1 MSERQTAGTTTPAA
15 GAMWSEDQRESRA
28 TIGRRLDI
36 YGSFQAVMGQFTGG
50 VFLTGYALALHA
62 DAPLI
67 GLLAALPLSVK
78 LTQLYTSWHIER
90 AGHWRRLAVSSA
102 VISRALF
109 VLAAMIPFLLPANIV
124 QAWALVVVVGL
135 SAFAGSVFDLA
146 FLTWMAELI
155 PASVRGAFL
164 GERSRVTGLV
174 GQGVALLAAL
184 GLDRWRS
191 SQSGPGGFSLLF
203 VLAAVIGISG
213 LFFLRRVPTP
223 RRSHSRMME
232 EPVTHAL
239 TAPARD
245 RNFRWLLAFIALWHF
260 SIGMVGP
267 FVTVLMLR
275 ELALPFV
282 VVTTF
287 SVLTNIIMSLAQSYW
302 GQLGD
307 HFGSKTALR
316 IGTYFVTS
324 TMLVWLFV
332 APDRIWPIVVVQVF
346 SGFGWAAYHA
356 NLNNLVLKLAPPDR
370 RPSYIASL
378 GAVSGTAE
386 AVGPIVGGVIL
397 ASAGSLGANVLTPYY
412 VLFTVS
418 FVLRAVATAL
428 PGYVHEPGGVPVGR
442 MMRVMARFRSMN
454 TAEPFEPIFNYT
466 YTHVARIADFIARE
480 HPVAPGEDSRRQTAE
495 SRGNSEGSGGRV
507 QGSGTSSR

>member
-1 MSERQTAGTTTPAA
+1 MTERQTADSVSPAA
-15 GAMWSEDQRESRA
+15 GGVWSEDHRESRA
-28 TIGRRLDI
+28 AIGRRLDI

-67 GLLAALPLSVK
+67 GLLAALPLGVK

-90 AGHWRRLAVSSA
+90 AGHWRSLAMRSA
-102 VISRALF
+102 VISRILF
-109 VLAAMIPFLLPANIV
+109 VAAAMIPFVLPSNIG
-124 QAWALVVVVGL
+124 QAWALVIVVGL
-135 SAFAGSVFDLA
+135 SSFAGSIFDLA

-174 GQGVALLAAL
+174 GQGVALLAAF

-191 SQSGPGGFSLLF
+191 AQSGPGGFSLLF
-203 VLAAVIGISG
+203 VLAAVIGLSG
-213 LFFLRRVPTP
+213 LLFLRRVPTP
-223 RRSHSRMME
+223 RRSQSRVVG
-232 EPVTHAL
+232 EPVMKSLAV
-239 TAPARD
+239 PARD
-245 RNFRWLLAFIALWHF
+245 RNFRWLLIFIALWHF
-260 SIGMVGP
+260 SVGLVGP

-282 VVTTF
+282 VVTAF
-287 SVLTNIIMSLAQSYW
+287 SVLTNVIMSLAQSYW
-302 GQLGD
+302 GRLGD

-316 IGTYFVTS
+316 AGTYLITS
-324 TMLVWLFV
+324 TMLVWLAV
-332 APDRIWPIVVVQVF
+332 TPERIWPIVVVQLL

-356 NLNNLVLKLAPPDR
+356 NLNNLVLKLAPGAR

-378 GAVSGTAE
+378 GAVSGVAE
-386 AVGPIVGGVIL
+386 ATGPIVGGVIL
-397 ASAGSLGANVLTPYY
+397 AGVRTLGVHVLAPYY
-412 VLFTVS
+412 ILFVVS

-454 TAEPFEPIFNYT
+454 TAEPFEPIFSYA

-480 HPVAPGEDSRRQTAE
+480 RPVAPIEHG
-495 SRGNSEGSGGRV
+495 SEGR
-507 QGSGTSSR
+507 R

>member
-1 MSERQTAGTTTPAA
+1 MNESQTAGAATPTAS
-15 GAMWSEDQRESRA
+15 GVWSEDQRASRA
-28 TIGRRLDI
+28 AIGRRLDI

-67 GLLAALPLSVK
+67 GLLAALPLGVK

-90 AGHWRRLAVSSA
+90 AGHWRALAMRSA
-102 VISRALF
+102 VISRILF
-109 VLAAMIPFLLPANIV
+109 VAAAMIPFILPPNIG
-124 QAWALVVVVGL
+124 QAWALVAVIGL

-174 GQGVALLAAL
+174 GQGVALLAAF

-191 SQSGPGGFSLLF
+191 SQSGAGGFSLLF
-203 VLAAVIGISG
+203 VLAAVIGLSG
-213 LFFLRRVPTP
+213 LLFLRGVPTP
-223 RRSHSRMME
+223 RRAHSRME
-232 EPVTHAL
+232 GEGEPVMKSL
-239 TAPARD
+239 TLPARD
-245 RNFRWLLAFIALWHF
+245 RNFRWLLVFIAVWHF
-260 SIGMVGP
+260 SIGLVGP
-267 FVTVLMLR
+267 FITVLMLR

-282 VVTTF
+282 LVTAF
-287 SVLTNIIMSLAQSYW
+287 SVLTNIVMSLAQSYW
-302 GQLGD
+302 GRLGD

-316 IGTYFVTS
+316 AGTYLVAA
-324 TMLVWLFV
+324 TMLVWLAV
-332 APDRIWPIVVVQVF
+332 TPDRIWPIVVVQIL

-356 NLNNLVLKLAPPDR
+356 NLNNLVLKLAAPAR

-378 GAVSGTAE
+378 GAVSGVAE
-386 AVGPIVGGVIL
+386 ASGPIAGGIIL
-397 ASAGSLGANVLTPYY
+397 ATARTFDVHTLAPYY
-412 VLFTVS
+412 ILFIVS
-418 FVLRAVATAL
+418 FVLRSIATAI

-454 TAEPFEPIFNYT
+454 TAEPFEPIFSYA

-480 HPVAPGEDSRRQTAE
+480 RGMGE
-495 SRGNSEGSGGRV
+495 
-507 QGSGTSSR
+507 

>member
-1 MSERQTAGTTTPAA
+1 MNESQTAGITTPAA
-15 GAMWSEDQRESRA
+15 GGVWSDEQRESRA
-28 TIGRRLDI
+28 AIGRRLDI

-67 GLLAALPLSVK
+67 GLLAALPLGVK
-78 LTQLYTSWHIER
+78 LTQLYTSWQIER
-90 AGHWRRLAVSSA
+90 AGQWRKLAMSSA

-109 VLAAMIPFLLPANIV
+109 VVAALIPFLLPPNIG
-124 QAWALVVVVGL
+124 QAWALVLVIGL
-135 SAFAGSVFDLA
+135 SSFAGSIFDLA

-164 GERSRVTGLV
+164 GKRSRVTGLV
-174 GQGVALLAAL
+174 GQGVALLAAF

-203 VLAAVIGISG
+203 VLAAVIGLSG

-223 RRSHSRMME
+223 RRSHSRMIS
-232 EPVTHAL
+232 EPVTKSL
-239 TAPARD
+239 TVPGRD
-245 RNFRWLLAFIALWHF
+245 RNFRWLLIFIALWHF
-260 SIGMVGP
+260 SIGLVGP

-275 ELALPFV
+275 ELGLSFV
-282 VVTTF
+282 VVTGF
-287 SVLTNIIMSLAQSYW
+287 SVLTNITMSLAQSYW
-302 GQLGD
+302 GELGD

-316 IGTYFVTS
+316 AGTYVITS
-324 TMLVWLFV
+324 TMLIWLAV
-332 APDRIWPIVVVQVF
+332 TPDRIWPIVLVQGL

-356 NLNNLVLKLAPPDR
+356 NLNNLVLKLAPPER

-378 GAVSGTAE
+378 GAVSGVAE
-386 AVGPIVGGVIL
+386 ATGPIVGGVIL
-397 ASAGSLGANVLTPYY
+397 ASARSLGANVLAPYY
-412 VLFTVS
+412 LLFIVS

-454 TAEPFEPIFNYT
+454 TAEPFEPIFSYT

-480 HPVAPGEDSRRQTAE
+480 RPMAPAEPVEHETEVPR
-495 SRGNSEGSGGRV
+495 
-507 QGSGTSSR
+507 

>member
-1 MSERQTAGTTTPAA
+1 MSRRQTAGVTTAAA
-15 GAMWSEDQRESRA
+15 GGVWSEDQRESRA
-28 TIGRRLDI
+28 AIGRRLDI

-67 GLLAALPLSVK
+67 GLLAALPLGVK

-90 AGHWRRLAVSSA
+90 AGHWRSLAIRSA
-102 VISRALF
+102 VISRILF
-109 VLAAMIPFLLPANIV
+109 VAAAMIPFILPANV
-124 QAWALVVVVGL
+124 GQAWALVLVIGL
-135 SAFAGSVFDLA
+135 SSFAASIFDLA

-174 GQGVALLAAL
+174 GQGVALLAAF

-203 VLAAVIGISG
+203 LLAAAIGLSG
-213 LFFLRRVPTP
+213 LLFLRKVPTP
-223 RRSHSRMME
+223 RRAHSRVVE
-232 EPVTHAL
+232 ESVTRSL
-239 TAPARD
+239 TIPARD
-245 RNFRWLLAFIALWHF
+245 RNFRWLLVFIALWHF
-260 SIGMVGP
+260 SIGLVGP

-282 VVTTF
+282 VVTAF
-287 SVLTNIIMSLAQSYW
+287 SVLTNVIMSLAQSYW
-302 GQLGD
+302 GRLGD

-316 IGTYFVTS
+316 AGTYLITS
-324 TMLVWLFV
+324 TMLAWLAV
-332 APDRIWPIVVVQVF
+332 TPERIWPIVVVQLL

-356 NLNNLVLKLAPPDR
+356 NLNNLVLKLSPAGK

-378 GAVSGTAE
+378 GAISGVAE
-386 AVGPIVGGVIL
+386 ATGPIVGGLIL
-397 ASAGSLGANVLTPYY
+397 AGARLSGVHAPLAPYY
-412 VLFTVS
+412 ILFVVS
-418 FVLRAVATAL
+418 FVLRALATAL

-454 TAEPFEPIFNYT
+454 TAEPFEPIFSYT

-480 HPVAPGEDSRRQTAE
+480 RPLAPMEQSTEARR
-495 SRGNSEGSGGRV
+495 
-507 QGSGTSSR
+507 

>member
-1 MSERQTAGTTTPAA
+1 MSESPTAGSVTPTA
-15 GAMWSEDQRESRA
+15 GGVWSGDQRASRA
-28 TIGRRLDI
+28 AIGRRLDI

-67 GLLAALPLSVK
+67 GLLAALPLGVK

-90 AGHWRRLAVSSA
+90 AGHWRALAMRSA
-102 VISRALF
+102 VISRILF
-109 VLAAMIPFLLPANIV
+109 VAAAMIPFILPSNAG
-124 QAWALVVVVGL
+124 QAWALVVVIGV

-174 GQGVALLAAL
+174 GQGVALVAAF

-203 VLAAVIGISG
+203 VLAAVIGLSG
-213 LFFLRRVPTP
+213 LLFLRGVPTP
-223 RRSHSRMME
+223 RRAHSRVE
-232 EPVTHAL
+232 GEGEPVMKSL
-239 TAPARD
+239 TVPARD
-245 RNFRWLLAFIALWHF
+245 HNFRWLLIFIAVWHF
-260 SIGMVGP
+260 AIGLVGP
-267 FVTVLMLR
+267 FITVLMLR

-282 VVTTF
+282 LVTAF
-287 SVLTNIIMSLAQSYW
+287 AVLTNIVMSLAQSYW
-302 GQLGD
+302 GRLGD

-316 IGTYFVTS
+316 AGTYLVAA
-324 TMLVWLFV
+324 TMLVWLAV
-332 APDRIWPIVVVQVF
+332 TPDRIWPIVIVQLL

-356 NLNNLVLKLAPPDR
+356 NMNNLVLKLAPTER

-378 GAVSGTAE
+378 GAVSGVAE
-386 AVGPIVGGVIL
+386 ASGPIVGGVVL
-397 ASAGSLGANVLTPYY
+397 AAARTFDVHSLAPYY
-412 VLFTVS
+412 ILFTVS
-418 FVLRAVATAL
+418 FVLRALATAI

-454 TAEPFEPIFNYT
+454 TAEPFEPIFSYT

-480 HPVAPGEDSRRQTAE
+480 RTM
-495 SRGNSEGSGGRV
+495 
-507 QGSGTSSR
+507 

>member
-1 MSERQTAGTTTPAA
+1 MTERQTAGTVSPTA
-15 GAMWSEDQRESRA
+15 GGVWSEDRRESRA
-28 TIGRRLDI
+28 AIGHRLDI

-67 GLLAALPLSVK
+67 GLLAALPLGVK

-90 AGHWRRLAVSSA
+90 AGHWRALAMRSA
-102 VISRALF
+102 VISRILF
-109 VLAAMIPFLLPANIV
+109 VAAAMIPFILPANIG
-124 QAWALVVVVGL
+124 QAWALVIVIGL
-135 SAFAGSVFDLA
+135 SSFAGSIFDLA

-174 GQGVALLAAL
+174 GQGVALLAAF

-203 VLAAVIGISG
+203 VLAAVIGLSG
-213 LFFLRRVPTP
+213 LLFLRRVPTP
-223 RRSHSRMME
+223 RRSQSRMVG
-232 EPVTHAL
+232 EPVMKSL
-239 TAPARD
+239 TVPARD
-245 RNFRWLLAFIALWHF
+245 RNFRWLLIFIALWHF
-260 SIGMVGP
+260 SIGLVGP

-282 VVTTF
+282 VVTAF

-302 GQLGD
+302 GRLGD

-316 IGTYFVTS
+316 AGTYLITS
-324 TMLVWLFV
+324 TMLVWLAV
-332 APDRIWPIVVVQVF
+332 TPDRIWPIILVQLL

-356 NLNNLVLKLAPPDR
+356 NLNNLVLKLAPGWR

-378 GAVSGTAE
+378 GAVSGVAE
-386 AVGPIVGGVIL
+386 ATGPIIGVVIL
-397 ASAGSLGANVLTPYY
+397 AGARSFSVSALAPYY
-412 VLFTVS
+412 ILFIVS
-418 FVLRAVATAL
+418 FVLRALATAL

-454 TAEPFEPIFNYT
+454 TAEPFEPIFSYA
-466 YTHVARIADFIARE
+466 YTHIARIADFIARE
-480 HPVAPGEDSRRQTAE
+480 RPLAPIEHETEARH
-495 SRGNSEGSGGRV
+495 
-507 QGSGTSSR
+507 

>member
-1 MSERQTAGTTTPAA
+1 MSEVQIAGTVTPVA
-15 GAMWSEDQRESRA
+15 GGLWSDDQRQSRA
-28 TIGRRLDI
+28 AIGRRLDI
-36 YGSFQAVMGQFTGG
+36 YGSFQSVMGQFTGG

-67 GLLAALPLSVK
+67 GLLAALPLGVK

-90 AGHWRRLAVSSA
+90 AGHWRRLAMTSA
-102 VISRALF
+102 GISRVLF
-109 VLAAMIPFLLPANIV
+109 VLAAMIPFVLPDNIG
-124 QAWALVVVVGL
+124 QAWALVVVIGM
-135 SAFAGSVFDLA
+135 SAFAGSIFDLA

-164 GERSRVTGLV
+164 GRRSRITGLV
-174 GQGVALLAAL
+174 GQGVALLAAF
-184 GLDRWRS
+184 GMDRWHS
-191 SQSGPGGFSLLF
+191 SRDGPASFSLLF
-203 VLAAVIGISG
+203 VLAAVIGLSG
-213 LFFLRRVPTP
+213 LAFLRRVPTP
-223 RRSHSRMME
+223 RRTHSRVLE
-232 EPVTHAL
+232 VPVTQAL
-239 TAPARD
+239 TVPAQD
-245 RNFRWLLAFIALWHF
+245 RNFRWLLGFIALWHF
-260 SIGMVGP
+260 SIGLVGP

-302 GQLGD
+302 GGLGD

-316 IGTYFVTS
+316 AGTYFITATTLIWLAVT
-324 TMLVWLFV
+324 
-332 APDRIWPIVVVQVF
+332 PQRIWPIVLVQLL

-386 AVGPIVGGVIL
+386 AAGPIVGGVIL
-397 ASAGSLGANVLTPYY
+397 AGARSFGAHALAPYY
-412 VLFTVS
+412 LLFTVS

-428 PGYVHEPGGVPVGR
+428 PGYVHEPGGVPVGQ

-454 TAEPFEPIFNYT
+454 TAEPFEPIFSYA

-480 HPVAPGEDSRRQTAE
+480 RPVAPIKEHPTKIHS
-495 SRGNSEGSGGRV
+495 
-507 QGSGTSSR
+507 

>member
-1 MSERQTAGTTTPAA
+1 MTEHATAGTVDPVA
-15 GAMWSEDQRESRA
+15 GGVWSEDQRETRA
-28 TIGRRLDI
+28 AIGRRLDI

-67 GLLAALPLSVK
+67 GLLAALPLGVK

-90 AGHWRRLAVSSA
+90 AGHWRALAMRSA
-102 VISRALF
+102 VISRILF
-109 VLAAMIPFLLPANIV
+109 VAAAMIPFILPPNV
-124 QAWALVVVVGL
+124 GQAWALVVVIGV
-135 SAFAGSVFDLA
+135 SSFAGSIFDLA

-174 GQGVALLAAL
+174 GQGVALLAAF

-203 VLAAVIGISG
+203 VLAAAIGLSG
-213 LFFLRRVPTP
+213 LLFLRRVPVP
-223 RRSHSRMME
+223 RRAHSRVE
-232 EPVTHAL
+232 SEPVIRSL
-239 TAPARD
+239 TVPARD

-260 SIGMVGP
+260 AIGLVGP

-282 VVTTF
+282 VVTAF
-287 SVLTNIIMSLAQSYW
+287 SVLTNVIMSLAQSYW
-302 GQLGD
+302 GRLGD

-316 IGTYFVTS
+316 AGTYMVAS
-324 TMLVWLFV
+324 TMLIWLAV
-332 APDRIWPIVVVQVF
+332 TPERIWPIVVVQVL

-356 NLNNLVLKLAPPDR
+356 NLNNLVLKLAPVGR

-378 GAVSGTAE
+378 GAVSGVAE
-386 AVGPIVGGVIL
+386 AAGPIVGGVIL
-397 ASAGSLGANVLTPYY
+397 AGARSLGVHALAPYY
-412 VLFTVS
+412 IIFVVS
-418 FVLRAVATAL
+418 FVLRALATAL

-454 TAEPFEPIFNYT
+454 TAEPLEPIFSYA
-466 YTHVARIADFIARE
+466 YTHFARIADFIARE
-480 HPVAPGEDSRRQTAE
+480 RPIAPIEHTTEAQR
-495 SRGNSEGSGGRV
+495 
-507 QGSGTSSR
+507 

>member
-1 MSERQTAGTTTPAA
+1 MNELQTAGTNRPAA
-15 GAMWSEDQRESRA
+15 GGVWSDDQRESRA
-28 TIGRRLDI
+28 AIGRRLDI

-67 GLLAALPLSVK
+67 GLLAALPLGVK
-78 LTQLYTSWHIER
+78 LTQLYTSWWIER
-90 AGHWRRLAVSSA
+90 AGHWRRLAMSSA
-102 VISRALF
+102 VASRLLF
-109 VLAAMIPFLLPANIV
+109 VLAAMIPFVLPPNIG
-124 QAWALVVVVGL
+124 QAWALVVVTGM
-135 SAFAGSVFDLA
+135 SAFAGSIFDLA

-164 GERSRVTGLV
+164 GKRSRITGLV
-174 GQGVALLAAL
+174 GQGVALIAAF

-203 VLAAVIGISG
+203 LLAAVIGLSG
-213 LFFLRRVPTP
+213 LTFLRRVPTP
-223 RRSHSRMME
+223 RRTHSRMMQ
-232 EPVTHAL
+232 EPVTQAL
-239 TAPARD
+239 TVPARD
-245 RNFRWLLAFIALWHF
+245 RNFRWLLAFIAVWHF
-260 SIGMVGP
+260 SIGLVGP

-275 ELALPFV
+275 ELALPLV

-287 SVLTNIIMSLAQSYW
+287 SVLTNIVMSLAQSYW

-316 IGTYFVTS
+316 AGTYFITA
-324 TMLVWLFV
+324 TMLVWLAV
-332 APDRIWPIVVVQVF
+332 TPDRIWPIVLVQF
-346 SGFGWAAYHA
+346 LSGFGWAAYHA

-370 RPSYIASL
+370 RPSYIASI
-378 GAVSGTAE
+378 GAVSGAAE
-386 AVGPIVGGVIL
+386 AAGPIVGGVIL
-397 ASAGSLGANVLTPYY
+397 ASARSLGASVLAPYY
-412 VLFTVS
+412 LLFTIS

-454 TAEPFEPIFNYT
+454 TAEPLEPIFNYA

-480 HPVAPGEDSRRQTAE
+480 RTVD
-495 SRGNSEGSGGRV
+495 
-507 QGSGTSSR
+507 

>member
-1 MSERQTAGTTTPAA
+1 MNGSQTAGTTTPTA
-15 GAMWSEDQRESRA
+15 GGVWSDDLRESRA
-28 TIGRRLDI
+28 AIGHRLDI

-67 GLLAALPLSVK
+67 GLLAALPLGVK
-78 LTQLYTSWHIER
+78 LTQLYTSWRIER
-90 AGHWRRLAVSSA
+90 AGHWRALAVRSA
-102 VISRALF
+102 VISRILF
-109 VLAAMIPFLLPANIV
+109 VAAAMIPFVLPANV
-124 QAWALVVVVGL
+124 GQAWALVVIIGL
-135 SAFAGSVFDLA
+135 SSFAGSVFDLA

-174 GQGVALLAAL
+174 GQGVALIAAF

-203 VLAAVIGISG
+203 VLAAAIGLSG
-213 LFFLRRVPTP
+213 LLFLRRVPTP
-223 RRSHSRMME
+223 RRTHSRVVG
-232 EPVTHAL
+232 EPVMQSL
-239 TAPARD
+239 TVPARD
-245 RNFRWLLAFIALWHF
+245 RNFRWLLVFIAVWHF
-260 SIGMVGP
+260 SIGLVGP
-267 FVTVLMLR
+267 FITVLMLR

-282 VVTTF
+282 VVTAF

-302 GQLGD
+302 GRLGD

-316 IGTYFVTS
+316 AGTYLVTS
-324 TMLVWLFV
+324 TMLIWLAV
-332 APDRIWPIVVVQVF
+332 TPDRIWPIILVQLL

-356 NLNNLVLKLAPPDR
+356 NMNNLVLKLAPTER

-378 GAVSGTAE
+378 GAVSGVAE
-386 AVGPIVGGVIL
+386 AAGPIVGGVIL
-397 ASAGSLGANVLTPYY
+397 ASFRLFGAHTLAPYY
-412 VLFTVS
+412 ILFIVS
-418 FVLRAVATAL
+418 FVLRALATAL

-454 TAEPFEPIFNYT
+454 TEEPFEPIFSYT
-466 YTHVARIADFIARE
+466 YTHIARIADFIARE
-480 HPVAPGEDSRRQTAE
+480 HPLAPIDHGR
-495 SRGNSEGSGGRV
+495 EG
-507 QGSGTSSR
+507 

>member
-1 MSERQTAGTTTPAA
+1 MNESQTAGTATPTA
-15 GAMWSEDQRESRA
+15 GGVWSEDHRQSRA
-28 TIGRRLDI
+28 AIGRRLDI

-67 GLLAALPLSVK
+67 GLLAALPLGVK
-78 LTQLYTSWHIER
+78 LTQLYTSWRIER
-90 AGHWRRLAVSSA
+90 AGHWRALAMRSA
-102 VISRALF
+102 VISRILF
-109 VLAAMIPFLLPANIV
+109 VAAAMIPFVLPPNIG
-124 QAWALVVVVGL
+124 QAWVLVVIIGM
-135 SAFAGSVFDLA
+135 SSFAGSVFDLA

-174 GQGVALLAAL
+174 GQGVALLAAF

-191 SQSGPGGFSLLF
+191 SQNGPGGFSLLF
-203 VLAAVIGISG
+203 VLASVIGLSG
-213 LFFLRRVPTP
+213 LLFLRGVPTP
-223 RRSHSRMME
+223 RRSHSRVVG
-232 EPVTHAL
+232 EPVMQSL
-239 TAPARD
+239 TMPARD
-245 RNFRWLLAFIALWHF
+245 RNFRWLLVFIAVWHF
-260 SIGMVGP
+260 SIGLVGP
-267 FVTVLMLR
+267 FITVLMLR

-282 VVTTF
+282 VVTAF

-302 GQLGD
+302 GRLGD

-316 IGTYFVTS
+316 AGTYLVTS
-324 TMLVWLFV
+324 TMLIWLAV
-332 APDRIWPIVVVQVF
+332 TPDRIWPIVLVQLM

-356 NLNNLVLKLAPPDR
+356 NLNNLVLKLAPPQR

-378 GAVSGTAE
+378 GAVSGVAE
-386 AVGPIVGGVIL
+386 AAGPIVGGVIL
-397 ASAGSLGANVLTPYY
+397 AGIRLSGAQTLAPYY
-412 VLFTVS
+412 ILFVVS

-442 MMRVMARFRSMN
+442 MVRVMARFRSMN
-454 TAEPFEPIFNYT
+454 TMDPLEPIFSYA

-480 HPVAPGEDSRRQTAE
+480 RPLAPVEH
-495 SRGNSEGSGGRV
+495 
-507 QGSGTSSR
+507 GTEARH